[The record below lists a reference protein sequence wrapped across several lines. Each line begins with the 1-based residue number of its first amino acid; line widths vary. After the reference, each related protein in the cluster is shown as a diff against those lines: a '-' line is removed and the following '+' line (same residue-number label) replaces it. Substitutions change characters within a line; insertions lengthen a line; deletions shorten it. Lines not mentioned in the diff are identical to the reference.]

1 VLGVLAL
8 CLVLIA
14 PTPSANAQ
22 TNDAK
27 LTRVAKPSPRPSGS
41 LPDARAPHPP
51 GKAQGGWWPWDLP
64 GRIKDAAFG
73 GIGSAINGWFKSIV
87 ESALTPVFDL
97 FSRTVF
103 STPDLSSQAR
113 LVALWKV
120 ALGIGDAALVLFAV
134 GGGAIVMTTGDLS
147 ATLTAKE
154 MLPRLLIS
162 AGAANL
168 SLVAVSTVA
177 RLSNSVADAVIGSGG
192 NPRSISQ
199 QMTRLISGAFANPFL
214 AILGLV
220 VVVLGLL
227 VVAVFVLRIAALVV
241 LVAGAPLML
250 VCHALPQTD
259 HLARLWWR
267 AVFAALA
274 VPPGQALVLATAL
287 RVVLSGDLLGL
298 SSGGLVDLLVVAC
311 LLYLMVKIPL
321 LAANAVASGSGS
333 RGWEKAKTAAAQAAK
348 VVVAA

>member
-1 VLGVLAL
+1 LVLGVLAL

-14 PTPSANAQ
+14 QTPSANAQ
-22 TNDAK
+22 TRDAQ
-27 LTRVAKPSPRPSGS
+27 LARVPKVSPGATDS
-41 LPDARAPHPP
+41 LPDTGPPHSRA
-51 GKAQGGWWPWDLP
+51 QRGWWPWDLP

-199 QMTRLISGAFANPFL
+199 QMTKLISGAFANPFL

-274 VPPGQALVLATAL
+274 VPFGQALVLATAL

-298 SSGGLVDLLVVAC
+298 SSSGLIDLLVVAC

-321 LAANAVASGSGS
+321 LAANSVAPGSGS
-333 RGWEKAKTAAAQAAK
+333 RGWEKAKTVAAQAAK